1 MGTMQVR
8 SYSLVLVL
16 AALAPI
22 TLPSCI
28 TTTRVATGFTQPVFA
43 TAPKAD
49 VGRLFVVEK
58 GGRIWLLNL
67 SSGARSSFLDLRS
80 LVSTVSEQGL
90 LGLAFHPDFADNG
103 LFYVNYTAT
112 DGASNIVEYHVQ
124 TGNPDVADPASA
136 RLLLRI
142 PQPQANHNG
151 GWLGFNNRD
160 DAQLYISVGD
170 GGGGNDDDTGH
181 TLGTGNAQDID
192 DNLLGK
198 ILKIFPQGDDF
209 PLDPNKNYV
218 IPANNPFVGIPGD
231 DEIWAYGLR
240 NPWRNSFDR
249 QTGDLWIADVGQD
262 AREEVN
268 FQLTSSMG
276 GENYG
281 WRLREGSIAN
291 PTPGIGG
298 PTPPGN
304 VNPLYDYSHGNGQ
317 FQGNSVTGGYVY
329 RGPLPELQG
338 KYFFADYVKQ
348 KVWSL
353 TRNGSTFSD
362 LTDWTADFQPDAGS
376 IGGVTSFA
384 EDASGNL
391 FILDIDGE
399 IFQIVKT
406 SAFAKTATTVQR
418 SVSRVLGRK

>member
-1 MGTMQVR
+1 MRRQHT
-8 SYSLVLVL
+8 YALVFM
-16 AALAPI
+16 AALAAPI

-28 TTTRVATGFTQPVFA
+28 TTTRVATGFSQPVYA
-43 TAPKAD
+43 SAPKAD
-49 VGRLFVVEK
+49 FGRLFVVEK
-58 GGRIWLLNL
+58 AGRIWLLNL
-67 SSGARSSFLDLRS
+67 SSGAKSSFLDIRP

-90 LGLAFHPDFADNG
+90 LGLAFHPNFSSNRI
-103 LFYVNYTAT
+103 FYVNYTAT
-112 DGASNIVEYHVQ
+112 DGATNVVEYHAQ
-124 TGNPDVADPASA
+124 ASNLDVADPASA

-142 PQPQANHNG
+142 PQPQTNHNG
-151 GWLGFNNRD
+151 GWLGFSPRD
-160 DAQLYISVGD
+160 DAQLYIAVGD

-192 DNLLGK
+192 ANLLGK
-198 ILKIFPQGDDF
+198 ILKIYPVGDDF
-209 PLDPNKNYV
+209 PADPDKNYV

-249 QTGDLWIADVGQD
+249 QTGDLWIGDVGQD
-262 AREEVN
+262 TREEIN
-268 FQLTSSMG
+268 FQITSSMG

-281 WRLREGSIAN
+281 WRLREGAIAN

-298 PTPPGN
+298 PQPPGN
-304 VNPLYDYSHGNGQ
+304 VEPLYDYAHGVGQ
-317 FQGNSVTGGYVY
+317 FQGKSVIGGYVY
-329 RGPLPELQG
+329 RGPMPELQG
-338 KYFFADYVKQ
+338 KYFFADYVNQ

-353 TRNGSTFSD
+353 TRTGSTFTD
-362 LTDWTADFQPDAGS
+362 LTDWTKDFQPDQGS
-376 IGGVTSFA
+376 IGGVSSFA

-399 IFQIVKT
+399 IFQIVK
-406 SAFAKTATTVQR
+406 SNPLAKTVSTVQR